1 MARTAEKVR
10 ELVSEDPEMRA
21 ALTALLEHEDETVEW
36 RDVKGEL
43 TSGQWG
49 RLIEKGILTEAGD
62 GFRVDDPEA
71 VREGLSGEDES
82 PTASTSTSA
91 STDADDDEG
100 SSWTTY
106 DKLAGVVAVAM
117 MAGYYYHPIRRVV
130 GGVVD
135 VVLGP
140 IDAMLPFFVVIMILA
155 TFTGF
160 YTSIIQ
166 ANLMDFEK
174 MSMYQEQM
182 QEIQDRQKAAKE
194 RGDEEALE
202 RIREEQMEAMGD
214 QLGMFKMQFRPM
226 VWIMLLTIPVF
237 LWMYWKLLTNGVT
250 GGEASFV
257 MPLVGQIHLLDRIAG
272 FMPAWIVWYFL
283 CSMGFSQVV
292 RKGLGIQTTP
302 T

>member
-10 ELVSEDPEMRA
+10 ELVSEDPEMRDA
-21 ALTALLEHEDETVEW
+21 IAALLEHEGETVEW

-49 RLIEKGILTEAGD
+49 RLIEKGVLVESGD
-62 GFRVDDPEA
+62 GFRVEDAEA
-71 VREGLSGEDES
+71 VRDGLSGEDEEPVS
-82 PTASTSTSA
+82 TA
-91 STDADDDEG
+91 DVDVDDDE

-106 DKLAGVVAVAM
+106 DKLAGVVSIAM

-140 IDAMLPFFVVIMILA
+140 LDAVLPFFVVIMVLA

-174 MSMYQEQM
+174 MSVYQERM
-182 QEIQDRQKAAKE
+182 QEIQERQKAAKE

-202 RIREEQMEAMGD
+202 RIQKEQMEAMGD

-237 LWMYWKLLTNGVT
+237 LWMYWKLLNGMVT
-250 GGEASFV
+250 GAEASFV
-257 MPLVGQIHLLDRIAG
+257 MPLVGDIHLLDRIAG
-272 FMPAWIVWYFL
+272 FLPAWIVWYFL

>member
-10 ELVSEDPEMRA
+10 DLASEDPEMRGA
-21 ALTALLEHEDETVEW
+21 IESLLEHEGETVEW

-49 RLIEKGILTEAGD
+49 RLIEKGVLTEDGD
-62 GFRVDDPEA
+62 GFVLADPDA
-71 VREGLSGEDES
+71 VREGLGHDSSPSAATTPSES
-82 PTASTSTSA
+82 S
-91 STDADDDEG
+91 DDDDSG
-100 SSWTTY
+100 WTTY
-106 DKLAGVVAVAM
+106 DKAAGLAALAM

-130 GGVVD
+130 GSTVN

-140 IDAMLPFFVVIMILA
+140 FDALLPFFVVVMVLA

-166 ANLMDFEK
+166 ANLMDFDK
-174 MSMYQEQM
+174 MSEYQERM
-182 QEIQDRQKAAKE
+182 QEIQDRQKAARE

-202 RIREEQMEAMGD
+202 RIQSEQMDAMGD

-226 VWIMLLTIPVF
+226 VWIMLITIPVF
-237 LWMYWKLLTNGVT
+237 LWMYWKLRNG
-250 GGEASFV
+250 
-257 MPLVGQIHLLDRIAG
+257 LVADAELHLVLPIIGQTTLNHAVAG
-272 FMPAWIVWYFL
+272 IFPAWIVWYFL